1 MVEKI
6 IEKVFKMS
14 QEDKT
19 VVEKLIL
26 EDDIH
31 YINMVFTKGKG
42 LPLHY
47 SNAVVHMTVV
57 RGKLSITL
65 GDQDTK
71 VYEAGTLLRIPFNV
85 KMNVR
90 NEHDETLGLI
100 VVKAPGP
107 KVPVEY
113 VR

>member
-1 MVEKI
+1 M
-6 IEKVFKMS
+6 IEEVFKMS
-14 QEDKT
+14 MEDKT
-19 VVEKLIL
+19 IVEKLIL
-26 EDDIH
+26 EDDLH
-31 YINMVFTKGKG
+31 YIHMVFTKDKG

-65 GDQDTK
+65 GDQDVK
-71 VYEAGTLLRIPFNV
+71 VYEVGTLLKSPCDV

-90 NEHDETLGLI
+90 NEHDEALELI

-107 KVPVEY
+107 KKPVKY

>member
-1 MVEKI
+1 MLE
-6 IEKVFKMS
+6 EVFKIS
-14 QEDKT
+14 TEDKT

-26 EDDIH
+26 EDDLH
-31 YINMVFTKGKG
+31 YIHMVFTKDKG

-47 SNAVVHMTVV
+47 SNSVVHMTVI

-71 VYEAGTLLRIPFNV
+71 IYEAGTLLKIPFDV
-85 KMNVR
+85 KMDVKNK
-90 NEHDETLGLI
+90 HDEVLELI

-107 KVPVEY
+107 KIPVKY